1 MEQPKNNLK
10 IVADKKSARM
20 LLPNM
25 LTLIGV
31 CIGLTSIR
39 FALDGRFEL
48 AIIAIM
54 FAALIDGLDGRIARL
69 IKGTSKVG
77 KELDSLTDM
86 ISFGVAPAFIMYFWK
101 LNTLGRFGWLLCL
114 VFVICVA
121 LRLARFNINSNQEPS
136 WRDNFFEG
144 VPSPAGGIL
153 VLTPLII
160 SLSGFDFFQLNYD
173 IIVPIFFVTTSFLL
187 ISKFPSYSFKKIVI
201 RRRTTIFLLFGIVLF
216 FGAPEVAGA
225 AIAARRHCRGHGAA
239 ACSPRRLLRGLLRR
253 HGAAEIRAGVRGCL
267 RPRPKYQRAH
277 CNCQYLQPQTY
288 RRS

>member
-10 IVADKKSARM
+10 IIADKKNARVI
-20 LLPNM
+20 LPNM

-39 FALDGRFEL
+39 FALDSKFEF
-48 AIIAIM
+48 AIIAII

-101 LNTLGRFGWLLCL
+101 LNTLGRFGWLVCL
-114 VFVICVA
+114 IYVICVA
-121 LRLARFNINSNQEPS
+121 LRLARFNVNSNQEPS

-160 SLSGFDFFQLNYD
+160 SLSNFNFIQLNYD
-173 IIVPIFFVTTSFLL
+173 IIVPVFFITTSLLL

-201 RRRTTIFLLFGIVLF
+201 QRKTTIFLLFGIVLF
-216 FGAPEVAGA
+216 FGLLLIYPFNVI
-225 AIAARRHCRGHGAA
+225 AI
-239 ACSPRRLLRGLLRR
+239 SSIIYLLMLPISFF
-253 HGAAEIRAGVRGCL
+253 H
-267 RPRPKYQRAH
+267 YQKLKKMNADS
-277 CNCQYLQPQTY
+277 NSTDDDDLEDVL
-288 RRS
+288 

>member
-1 MEQPKNNLK
+1 MEQPKNNFKL
-10 IVADKKSARM
+10 VTDKKNARM

-39 FALDGRFEL
+39 FALSGEFHL
-48 AIIAIM
+48 AIIAII

-101 LNTLGRFGWLLCL
+101 LNTFGRFGWLLCL
-114 VFVICVA
+114 VYVICVA
-121 LRLARFNINSNQEPS
+121 LRLARFNISSNQEPS
-136 WRDNFFEG
+136 WKDNFFEG

-160 SLSGFDFFQLNYD
+160 SLSGFDYIKINYD
-173 IIVPIFFVTTSFLL
+173 IIVPVFFIGTSFLL
-187 ISKFPSYSFKKIVI
+187 ISKFPTYSFKKIVI
-201 RRRTTIFLLFGIVLF
+201 QRKATIFLLFGIVLF
-216 FGAPEVAGA
+216 FGLLLIYTFNVI
-225 AIAARRHCRGHGAA
+225 AISTFIYLSLLPISFIHFQ
-239 ACSPRRLLRGLLRR
+239 RLKKHNHNEKVQDNDDDLEDVL
-253 HGAAEIRAGVRGCL
+253 
-267 RPRPKYQRAH
+267 
-277 CNCQYLQPQTY
+277 
-288 RRS
+288 

>member
-1 MEQPKNNLK
+1 MEPQKKNFK
-10 IVADKKSARM
+10 IVSDKKTARVI
-20 LLPNM
+20 LPNM

-86 ISFGVAPAFIMYFWK
+86 ISFGVAPAFIMFFWK
-101 LNTLGRFGWLLCL
+101 LNTFGRFGWLLCL
-114 VFVICVA
+114 IYVICVA
-121 LRLARFNINSNQEPS
+121 LRLARFNVNSGQEPS
-136 WRDNFFEG
+136 WKDNFFEG

-160 SLSGFDFFQLNYD
+160 SLSGFDFFELNYN
-173 IIVPIFFVTTSFLL
+173 IIVPIFFILTSLLL
-187 ISKFPSYSFKKIVI
+187 ISKFPTYSFKKII
-201 RRRTTIFLLFGIVLF
+201 IPRRTTIFLLFGIVLF
-216 FGAPEVAGA
+216 FGLLLIYTFNVI
-225 AIAARRHCRGHGAA
+225 AI
-239 ACSPRRLLRGLLRR
+239 STIIYLFLLPISFFHFQKIKRQHENDRIQDEDDLEDIL
-253 HGAAEIRAGVRGCL
+253 
-267 RPRPKYQRAH
+267 
-277 CNCQYLQPQTY
+277 
-288 RRS
+288 

>member
-10 IVADKKSARM
+10 IIADKKNARVI
-20 LLPNM
+20 LPNM

-39 FALDGRFEL
+39 FALDGKFEF
-48 AIIAIM
+48 AIIAII

-86 ISFGVAPAFIMYFWK
+86 ISFGVAPAFVMYFWK
-101 LNTLGRFGWLLCL
+101 LNTLGRFGWLVCL
-114 VFVICVA
+114 IYVICVA
-121 LRLARFNINSNQEPS
+121 LRLARFNVNSNQEPS

-160 SLSGFDFFQLNYD
+160 SVSNFDYIPLNYE
-173 IIVPIFFVTTSFLL
+173 IIVPSFFIVTSLLL

-201 RRRTTIFLLFGIVLF
+201 QRKATIFLLFGIVLYF
-216 FGAPEVAGA
+216 
-225 AIAARRHCRGHGAA
+225 
-239 ACSPRRLLRGLLRR
+239 GLLLIYPFNVMAISSIIYLFMLPISFF
-253 HGAAEIRAGVRGCL
+253 HYQKLKKQNLDKNLAEDDDDLEDVL
-267 RPRPKYQRAH
+267 
-277 CNCQYLQPQTY
+277 
-288 RRS
+288 

>member
-1 MEQPKNNLK
+1 MEQPENKFK
-10 IVADKKSARM
+10 VISDKKNARVI
-20 LLPNM
+20 LPNM

-39 FALDGRFEL
+39 FALSGEFHL
-48 AIIAIM
+48 AIIAII

-101 LNTLGRFGWLLCL
+101 LSTLGRLGWLLCL
-114 VFVICVA
+114 IYVICVA
-121 LRLARFNINSNQEPS
+121 LRLARFNVNSNQEPS

-160 SLSGFDFFQLNYD
+160 SLTNFNYININYNIVVPAFF
-173 IIVPIFFVTTSFLL
+173 IITSLLL
-187 ISKFPSYSFKKIVI
+187 ISKFPTFSFKKII
-201 RRRTTIFLLFGIVLF
+201 IQRKATIFLLFGIILF
-216 FGAPEVAGA
+216 FGLLLVYPFIMISLS
-225 AIAARRHCRGHGAA
+225 AIIY
-239 ACSPRRLLRGLLRR
+239 LLLLP
-253 HGAAEIRAGVRGCL
+253 ISYFN
-267 RPRPKYQRAH
+267 YQKLKQQ
-277 CNCQYLQPQTY
+277 NNDNDIEDDSEDIL
-288 RRS
+288 